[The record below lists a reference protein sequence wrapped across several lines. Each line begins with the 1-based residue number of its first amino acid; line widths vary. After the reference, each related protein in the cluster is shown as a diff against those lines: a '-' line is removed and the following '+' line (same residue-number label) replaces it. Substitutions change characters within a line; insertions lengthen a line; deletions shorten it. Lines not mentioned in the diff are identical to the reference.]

1 MTSYNLILRESTG
14 EIPTNYTRKYAE
26 TRGWK
31 EWEVVREFVQN
42 SLDATGSV
50 AIEKT
55 ADGLLITDKGKG
67 FNALNLL
74 MGTTTKSQ
82 CDRGRFGE
90 GMKIAC
96 LAALNLGYEVEIDT
110 DSMHI
115 TPAFKLLEIEEP
127 AGGISS
133 AEILVFKYHK
143 ITSVGGTKVFVK
155 GYIHDT
161 FEDRFNLEYNKKIIL
176 KKALDICENKNYNS
190 YILDELAKRIYV
202 RNIYVHDINP
212 EKPALFSYD
221 LFDVTLSTDR
231 NIPSTRDINNQIGRL
246 WSCISSPDLI
256 EKFFKHVE
264 AEGYEEEVKLS
275 GGLLHSSGAEG
286 AWKSTFKKMYG
297 KAFLTTSDKTQRL
310 AEYHSHFLRKG
321 VSVPSG
327 IRYALEAIG
336 IQRDIDVLEAIKS
349 VLPRYPALV
358 TPIQQDNFEYMRR
371 IHNVL
376 KEKYFPGLKLVYLAS
391 RDTMFDSEGKA
402 LDGNIYI
409 RDDRADTMVHIIDV
423 YGHEATHIVF
433 PKLSDN
439 TSDFYS
445 KIGQVMAMITK
456 VVVQEKIT
464 APPNVVW

>member
-1 MTSYNLILRESTG
+1 MPPNLRESTG

-50 AIEKT
+50 AIEKIT
-55 ADGLLITDKGKG
+55 DGLLITDKGKG

-96 LAALNLGYEVEIDT
+96 LAALNLGYEVDIDT

-127 AGGISS
+127 SGGISS
-133 AEILVFKYHK
+133 AEILIFKYHK
-143 ITSVGGTKVFVK
+143 IAPVGGTKVFVK
-155 GYIHDT
+155 GYTGDT
-161 FEDRFNLEYNKKIIL
+161 YLDRFNLEYNKKIVL
-176 KKALDICENKNYNS
+176 KKELDICENKNYPS
-190 YILDELAKRIYV
+190 YILDETIKRIYV
-202 RNIYVHDINP
+202 RNIYVQDIE
-212 EKPALFSYD
+212 EKPALYSYD
-221 LFDVTLSTDR
+221 LFDVKLSTDR
-231 NIPSTRDINNQIGRL
+231 NIPSTHDINNRIGGL
-246 WSCISSPDLI
+246 WSCIGSSDMI

-264 AEGYEEEVKLS
+264 EEGYEEKISLS
-275 GGLLHSSGAEG
+275 AKLLHSSGAEG
-286 AWKSTFKKMYG
+286 AWKSTFRKLYG
-297 KAFLTTSDKTQRL
+297 NAFLKTSNETTRL
-310 AEYHSHFLRKG
+310 AEYQSHFLRKG
-321 VSVPSG
+321 VSVPSM

-336 IQRDIDVLEAIKS
+336 IQKDIDVLEAIKS

-391 RDTMFDSEGKA
+391 RDTMLDSEGKA

-409 RDDRADTMVHIIDV
+409 REDRADTMVHIIDV

>member
-1 MTSYNLILRESTG
+1 MVSGNLLIRESTG
-14 EIPTNYTRKYAE
+14 EIPTNYTRKYAD

-31 EWEVVREFVQN
+31 QWEVVREFVQN

-50 AIEKT
+50 AIKKIK
-55 ADGLLITDKGKG
+55 DGLLITDNGKG

-74 MGTTTKSQ
+74 MGTTTKSK

-127 AGGISS
+127 SGGISS

-143 ITSVGGTKVFVK
+143 IAPVGGTKVFVK
-155 GYIHDT
+155 GYTHDT

-176 KKALDICENKNYNS
+176 KKVLDICENKNYNS
-190 YILDELAKRIYV
+190 YILDEPLKRIYV
-202 RNIYVHDINP
+202 RNIYVHDIE
-212 EKPALFSYD
+212 EKPALYSYD
-221 LFDVTLSTDR
+221 LFDVKLSTDR
-231 NIPSTRDINNQIGRL
+231 NIPSTHDINNQIGKL

-264 AEGYEEEVKLS
+264 AEGYEEEIKLS

-286 AWKSTFKKMYG
+286 AWKSTFKKIYG
-297 KAFLTTSDKTQRL
+297 HAFLQTSSESTRL
-310 AEYHSHFLRKG
+310 AEYNSHFLRKG
-321 VSVPSG
+321 VSLPSG

-336 IQRDIDVLEAIKS
+336 LQRDIDVLEAIKS
-349 VLPRYPALV
+349 VLPRFPSFV

-376 KEKYFPGLKLVYLAS
+376 KEKYFSELNLVFLAS
-391 RDTMFDSEGKA
+391 NDTMVDSEGKA
-402 LDGNIYI
+402 VEGNIYI
-409 RDDRADTMVHIIDV
+409 REDRADTMVHIIDV

-433 PKLSDN
+433 PKLKDN

-445 KIGQVMAMITK
+445 KIGQVMAIITK
-456 VVVQEKIT
+456 VVVQEKIRV
-464 APPNVVW
+464 PPNVVW